1 MVLTFVGSGMIAKP
15 QESCWRLTHS
25 NRVGFLVDGAAYF
38 AAFREAVIQA
48 ERSVFI
54 TGWDIDTLVRLT
66 PEAKPADGLPATLLA
81 FLNAVCERKPQLRVY
96 VLAWDFSVIYAF
108 EREPLPGLKFGW
120 GGHRRIKFALD
131 GEHPPGA
138 SHHQK
143 IVVVDDRVA
152 FVGGLDLT
160 FARWDTPEH
169 KANDPR
175 RIGAD
180 GKITRPMHDVELI
193 VDAETAAALGELV
206 RVRWQACTGEILTPP
221 TIASDGVDAWPA
233 GLVPDVERTA
243 VAIARTVPPRSDGD
257 SAVQEIATLTLR
269 AIAKARRTIY
279 IENQYLTSGLVSHAL
294 AERLDEPDGPEV
306 IAVVPRDQGGWLE
319 QSSMGVLR
327 DRLLERLTA
336 RDRHGRL
343 RVYFP
348 IVPDLDQGQ
357 CLGVH
362 SKVLIVD
369 DDWLKVG
376 SANLSNRSM
385 NLDTECDL
393 AIEVEGERAAA
404 TSRAIAALR
413 TRLLAEHLD
422 VEPALVDARV
432 AEVGSLI
439 AAVESLRGNPRTLL
453 PLRPGPEP
461 AVSLAA
467 LESPVCDPEQPIAA
481 DKLIEQFVPHRSR
494 LPIYRSLV
502 SYAAVLVALVVVA
515 GIWRLTPL
523 RELLAVERLVEV
535 GSAVRDSPFSPL
547 YVAAAYLVGGLLFF
561 PITLLIAGTTL
572 VFDPLSGFVY
582 AFVGTLASASMTYGL
597 GRLLGRPLVE
607 RFLTPRLRYL
617 RRELRRRSFMA
628 IVAARLL
635 PVGNFSLINLLAGA
649 LQVRFPSY
657 FVANVLGIL
666 PGILGF
672 TVFADRLG
680 DTVRNPGIGN
690 ILLLAVALAGI
701 LAALSLLQRGL
712 RKAARSKRAYRWR
725 EAKES

>member
-1 MVLTFVGSGMIAKP
+1 MIAKP
-15 QESCWRLTHS
+15 GESCWRMTRS
-25 NRVGFLVDGAAYF
+25 SRVGFLVDGAAYF
-38 AAFREAVIQA
+38 AAFREAVIKA
-48 ERSVFI
+48 EHSVFI
-54 TGWDIDTLVRLT
+54 TGWDINTQVRLT
-66 PEAKPADGLPATLLA
+66 PEAKPADGFPPTLLA
-81 FLNAVCERKPQLRVY
+81 LLKAVCDRKPALRVY

-108 EREPLPGLKFGW
+108 EREALPGLKFNW
-120 GGHRRIKFALD
+120 RGHRHVKFALD

-143 IVVVDDRVA
+143 IVVIDDRVA

-169 KANDPR
+169 DPDDPR

-193 VDAETAAALGELV
+193 VDGQTATALGELV
-206 RVRWQACTGEILTPP
+206 RARWQACTGEALAPSGIDSSTADP
-221 TIASDGVDAWPA
+221 WPA
-233 GLVPDVERTA
+233 RVGADVESTD
-243 VAIARTVPPRSDGD
+243 VAIVRTMPPRTDGD
-257 SAVQEIATLTLR
+257 SEVHEIETFTLR
-269 AIAKARRTIY
+269 AIASARRTIY
-279 IENQYLTSGLVSHAL
+279 IENQYLTSGVVSQAL
-294 AERLDEPDGPEV
+294 AERLDEAEGPEIV
-306 IAVVPRDQGGWLE
+306 AVVPCDQGGWLE

-327 DRLLERLTA
+327 ARLLARLSA

-348 IVPDLDQGQ
+348 TIPGLHEGQ

-362 SKVLIVD
+362 SKVLVVD
-369 DDWLKVG
+369 DVLLKVG

-393 AIEVEGERAAA
+393 AIEAEGDVASAA
-404 TSRAIAALR
+404 TSRAIAGLR

-422 VEPALVDARV
+422 VEPSLFDARV
-432 AEVGSLI
+432 AELGSLI
-439 AAVESLRGNPRTLL
+439 AAIESLRGNPRTLL
-453 PLRPGPEP
+453 PLQPEPEP

-467 LESPVCDPEQPIAA
+467 LETAVCDPEQPIAP

-502 SYAAVLVALVVVA
+502 SYGAVLVGLAVVSA
-515 GIWRLTPL
+515 IWRITPL
-523 RELLAVERLVEV
+523 RELLAVERLVEF
-535 GSAVRDSPFSPL
+535 GNAFRDSPFSPL
-547 YVAAAYLVGGLLFF
+547 YVAAAYLGGGLLFF

-572 VFDPLSGFVY
+572 VFDPVPGFLY
-582 AFVGTLASASMTYGL
+582 AFVGTLASASMTYGF

-617 RRELRRRSFMA
+617 RGELRRRSFMA

-657 FVANVLGIL
+657 VVANVIGIL

-672 TVFADRLG
+672 TLFADRLG
-680 DTVRNPGIGN
+680 DTLRNPDPAN
-690 ILLLAVALAGI
+690 VLLLALVLAGI
-701 LAALSLLQRGL
+701 LAGLALLRRGL
-712 RKAARSKRAYRWR
+712 RRAERARRVYRLR